1 VHSRAWRYLSVSRSL
16 AKRIADLF
24 TAAEN
29 ILIDPETHR
38 ITGLLDFDFSHI
50 ASQADECFYSF
61 MDFGGLVPGPFEG
74 GELERLRD
82 YQIQGYPDSPSV
94 EESEN
99 GPVNW
104 NWARLWQAALH
115 KHNVSCPANIE
126 GIAELADVYW
136 FLLDVCPPF
145 FNMPRWL
152 AKRTEEQ
159 KQATKTAIG
168 VTLGRYLEQ
177 WGY

>member
-1 VHSRAWRYLSVSRSL
+1 M
-16 AKRIADLF
+16 ADLF

-29 ILIDPETHR
+29 ILINPETHQ
-38 ITGLLDFDFSHI
+38 ITGLLDLDFSHI
-50 ASQADECFYSF
+50 ASQADEFFYSF

-74 GELERLRD
+74 GDLVRLRD
-82 YQIQGYPDSPSV
+82 YQIQGFPDSASFKDV
-94 EESEN
+94 EN
-99 GPVNW
+99 GQVNW
-104 NWARLWQAALH
+104 DMARLWQDALH
-115 KHNVSCPANIE
+115 KHNVSYPANIV
-126 GIAELADVYW
+126 GIAGLADLYW

-159 KQATKTAIG
+159 KQATKAAIG
-168 VTLGRYLEQ
+168 VTLGRCLEQ